1 MTKEEAIEI
10 ATQLAFYC
18 GWPKAWST
26 FPTIV
31 ELVSS
36 GNLPKRLPLGSD
48 AVRIIRDE
56 LKSRLA
62 EVAVVMSGLIKEGKI
77 LHWGISLSWMLCKK
91 PYIVPIPSSRKAER
105 IRENL
110 GAVEITLTAEEVI
123 SIDGKLNH
131 MEMSAV
137 FGGSTVRK

>member
-1 MTKEEAIEI
+1 M
-10 ATQLAFYC
+10 
-18 GWPKAWST
+18 
-26 FPTIV
+26 IV

-77 LHWGISLSWMLCKK
+77 LHWGISEANEEYLRRAHEVCPVTCIQNRYSMMARWH
-91 PYIVPIPSSRKAER
+91 
-105 IRENL
+105 EN
-110 GAVEITLTAEEVI
+110 
-123 SIDGKLNH
+123 
-131 MEMSAV
+131 
-137 FGGSTVRK
+137 FFR